1 MYATGQTRSSLSM
14 VEEVL
19 NGVNSTE
26 MEKLESDVEEI
37 FNCTINSSSIK
48 MDNPSR
54 IIDPPGESPLQ
65 IYLNRSD
72 QARLNGQKGKWTVCE
87 SARPKS
93 INGRLEMPKLNG
105 VFS

>member
-37 FNCTINSSSIK
+37 FNCTINSNSIK
-48 MDNPSR
+48 IDN
-54 IIDPPGESPLQ
+54 PPGESSLKYGLASAKMNGQ
-65 IYLNRSD
+65 TGKIGRSD
-72 QARLNGQKGKWTVCE
+72 
-87 SARPKS
+87 KS
-93 INGRLEMPKLNG
+93 FG
-105 VFS
+105 F

>member
-87 SARPKS
+87 SARPKCIFMAVPFGPS
-93 INGRLEMPKLNG
+93 YRP
-105 VFS
+105 F

>member
-54 IIDPPGESPLQ
+54 IIDPPGESSLK
-65 IYLNRSD
+65 YGL
-72 QARLNGQKGKWTVCE
+72 A
-87 SARPKS
+87 
-93 INGRLEMPKLNG
+93 
-105 VFS
+105 

>member
-37 FNCTINSSSIK
+37 FNCTINSSSVK

-54 IIDPPGESPLQ
+54 IIDPPGESSAVTFILW
-65 IYLNRSD
+65 SF
-72 QARLNGQKGKWTVCE
+72 RLDLRIVHF
-87 SARPKS
+87 RPDLEQCIRKS
-93 INGRLEMPKLNG
+93 SKIDI
-105 VFS
+105 FSEFLGNVNF

>member
-19 NGVNSTE
+19 NGVNSSE

-37 FNCTINSSSIK
+37 FNCTINSSIK

-54 IIDPPGESPLQ
+54 I
-65 IYLNRSD
+65 SD
-72 QARLNGQKGKWTVCE
+72 QPGNSNLAIIFQQ
-87 SARPKS
+87 
-93 INGRLEMPKLNG
+93 
-105 VFS
+105 

>member
-54 IIDPPGESPLQ
+54 IIDPPGELFFG
-65 IYLNRSD
+65 I
-72 QARLNGQKGKWTVCE
+72 
-87 SARPKS
+87 
-93 INGRLEMPKLNG
+93 
-105 VFS
+105 

>member
-54 IIDPPGESPLQ
+54 IIDPPGESSLK
-65 IYLNRSD
+65 YGLTS
-72 QARLNGQKGKWTVCE
+72 AKMNGQIE
-87 SARPKS
+87 KS
-93 INGRLEMPKLNG
+93 GRSERSFGLLI
-105 VFS
+105 